1 MSTIG
6 DKIYLIQPFWKLVWE
21 FLKKI
26 HLGLYTK
33 KMKSVFQKDICIFM
47 FIHNC
52 NIDGM
57 KENADKQMNKEN
69 VNFTFHELFK
79 YMQLNVII

>member
-1 MSTIG
+1 
-6 DKIYLIQPFWKLVWE
+6 
-21 FLKKI
+21 
-26 HLGLYTK
+26 
-33 KMKSVFQKDICIFM
+33 MKSVFQKDICIFM

-69 VNFTFHELFK
+69 VNFTFHEPFK